1 MLIVETIAKIRRLF
15 RNEHR
20 SIREISRELRLSRKV
35 VRKALRSD
43 ATAFA
48 YKRQRQPRPQLDS
61 HVAQLETLLAA
72 ELARPKRERLSYV
85 RLFETLREEGYAGG
99 YDSVRRYAQRW
110 FRDRAASAQGAFVP
124 LAFAPGEAF
133 QFDWSHEV
141 ALIDGM
147 PAKIKVAHVRPCH
160 SRLFLLRAY
169 PRETQEMVFDAHEQA
184 FRFFGGSC
192 RRGIY
197 DNMRTAVAA
206 VSAGRQRAFNR
217 RFQQFC
223 SHHLVEPT
231 ACTPRAAWEK
241 GQVENQVR
249 TARNRFF
256 KPVPRFGTL
265 AGLNAWLEERCL
277 AWARTAAHPVQRD
290 RTVMAVYE
298 AEDRPALVGPRARP
312 STASTRWRP
321 PPRPPASCA
330 STTTAT
336 RSPRARP
343 AGACSC
349 GPTPSGSPSSS
360 TASASPSTPAASAG
374 TRPST
379 TPGTTCPC
387 SRASPGRSG
396 TASRSAPGTC
406 RTPWARSGGAWPRTP
421 TATGSSSPSSRPC
434 PRPACRRWRAPARRP
449 SPPA

>member
-15 RNEHR
+15 RNEHK

-48 YKRQRQPRPQLDS
+48 YKRQRQPRPQLDG

-72 ELARPKRERLSYV
+72 ELAKPARERLSYV
-85 RLFETLREEGYAGG
+85 RLFETLRGEGYAGG

-110 FRDRAASAQGAFVP
+110 FRDRAVATQGVFVP

-133 QFDWSHEV
+133 QFDWSHET
-141 ALIDGM
+141 ALIDGV
-147 PAKIKVAHVRPCH
+147 PAKVKVAHVRLCH
-160 SRLFLLRAY
+160 SRFFLLRAY
-169 PRETQEMVFDAHEQA
+169 PRETQEMVFDAHEHA

-206 VSAGRQRAFNR
+206 IFAGRQRTFNR

-256 KPVPRFGTL
+256 KPVPASRR
-265 AGLNAWLEERCL
+265 W
-277 AWARTAAHPVQRD
+277 P
-290 RTVMAVYE
+290 
-298 AEDRPALVGPRARP
+298 
-312 STASTRWRP
+312 ASTRGWR
-321 PPRPPASCA
+321 
-330 STTTAT
+330 
-336 RSPRARP
+336 
-343 AGACSC
+343 
-349 GPTPSGSPSSS
+349 
-360 TASASPSTPAASAG
+360 SAAW
-374 TRPST
+374 
-379 TPGTTCPC
+379 
-387 SRASPGRSG
+387 PGR
-396 TASRSAPGTC
+396 
-406 RTPWARSGGAWPRTP
+406 
-421 TATGSSSPSSRPC
+421 
-434 PRPACRRWRAPARRP
+434 ARRP
-449 SPPA
+449 TPCSGIAPS